1 MPFLPSVDR
10 RAAGD
15 IAAAADAA
23 RDQRKSLLVI
33 EDALIHSNIIG
44 RIAGKAGF
52 AATSARSYE
61 EACQILN
68 ARQFD
73 CITLDLGLGAHVG
86 LDVLRHLAAQRCAAQ
101 IVIVSQSDKDTCDDM
116 VQLGRALDLN
126 VHVFV
131 QKPIDIVLLRDT
143 LEQMRTQ
150 AVLAKLG
157 SNWARNRSPQARW
170 VALIPWI
177 SSIGSPEPARS

>member
-1 MPFLPSVDR
+1 MAAPDSIDR
-10 RAAGD
+10 RAVRD
-15 IAAAADAA
+15 FAAEADAV
-23 RDQRKSLLVI
+23 RDRRTSLLVI

-61 EACQILN
+61 EACAILN

-73 CITLDLGLGAHVG
+73 CITLDLGLGPHVG
-86 LDVLRHLAAQRCAAQ
+86 LDVLRYLAALRCAAQ
-101 IVIVSQSDKDTCDDM
+101 IVIVSQSDRDTCDDM

-131 QKPIDIVLLRDT
+131 QKPIDIGLLRDT
-143 LEQMRTQ
+143 LEHIRTR
-150 AVLAKLG
+150 AVLQKLG
-157 SNWARNRSPQARW
+157 SDQA
-170 VALIPWI
+170 
-177 SSIGSPEPARS
+177 